1 MMWVM
6 KDGSGA
12 QSWTA
17 HEDIAETLRVYHGY
31 EVTAVVPASEVREK
45 DELIQKLADDMHNS
59 TIADNVNIGKRDA
72 TVDADR
78 WMLKQFGLRK
88 VGGTWE
94 RCK

>member
-45 DELIQKLADDMHNS
+45 DELIQRLADALNTFDY
-59 TIADNVNIGKRDA
+59 DGGGKFLA
-72 TVDADR
+72 T
-78 WMLKQFGLRK
+78 FGLRK